1 MANVRVAVRVRP
13 LSQRECADGGRIIIE
28 VDGNVAKVR
37 KWKVNC
43 GARASRDSKEKIMA
57 FGFDYCYWSVNPED
71 PHYAS
76 QEMVFQDLGT
86 AVLAGAAQGYNICL
100 FAYGQTGSGKT
111 YTMMGTPGLFLR
123 GSHSLEQPPPYR
135 IRVSFLE
142 IYNER
147 VRDLLKQSD
156 QKKPFTLRVR
166 EHPEAGP
173 YVQGLSQHVVTNYE
187 QVVRLLEEGIA
198 NRITAAT
205 HVHEASS
212 RSHAIFTIHY
222 TQALPECSTPS
233 EIASKISLV
242 DLAGSE
248 RANPSSCKPQLTE
261 GSSINRSLMTL
272 GIVISTLAQNSQSSA
287 RMGEPSKSTTSSP
300 GASRVRGSTRRQ
312 PYIPYRDSVLTW
324 LLRDSLGGN
333 SQTIMVATVS
343 PAHSSYRETIST
355 LRYASSAKNI
365 INQPQVNEDANVKL
379 IRELRKE
386 IDCLKTML
394 LSLEMKNFS
403 PLYNGRNRSL
413 AALVLQNEL
422 QIGHQTQEWA
432 EMWSAWDTLLKQ
444 YQVDGIM
451 EKAGEATDPSLP
463 HLLALDSDVLSP
475 GVVLYRLREGT
486 TRIGRIDSDQEQDIV
501 LQGQWIERNHCTI
514 RSVCGEVTLQPAQG
528 ARCAV
533 NGKEVIDACRLSQGD
548 IIKLG
553 KAQKFRFNHPA
564 EAAILRQRRLVGE
577 ISPWSGNGFLDWQDL
592 DGKITWPGTSGLRK
606 ERIKSDAEPGEPQP
620 KLLEQEVV
628 LRGQIRQQL
637 VVKDLRQLRRTG
649 PGQVEREVE
658 LDQTLI
664 SKQIKDNQQWL
675 NREQA
680 WLTALQLRWP
690 EDPEAQTE
698 PGASNETENRVRWG
712 PPARSCPAARD
723 RKGLVQLP
731 LLRGDAPRSADPGA
745 RCRRVKSPPEKTVR
759 KQKRLEAQ
767 RRLKWLD
774 ALGWLRKKNARQ
786 FPELDPST
794 GAVITRPR
802 RRSVCPRTGSQ
813 HPRGSCSWP
822 LAPTFRRESCS
833 SPGPGHG
840 LSWISRSKKPPSHL
854 HTNSFQENELCPQNP
869 GLFTPEHKTAV
880 RRDSP
885 TQDAHLILS
894 SGVTLGSLGGAPG
907 LCRIDKD
914 KRSGQMVPRD
924 LPSVS
929 RSAEELKSRAEPN
942 SVSPG
947 SRAGRASGAPGP
959 LEQRRRGERDPQRE
973 GTFLTRK
980 ALRGTSGGSACP
992 WEAWPSS
999 ESLGQGA
1006 SPWPET
1012 AKSLSLPNLVTVMQP
1027 ENSSPP
1033 HEATLH
1039 RFAWRQ
1045 PSTDLELRDWGA
1057 DPWFGEGGD
1066 GISSD
1071 PGSSLLGDSLLC
1083 TRARVETQQSDQEG
1097 SSEQRVFPELE
1108 NSETED
1114 SQLSQDSLAD
1124 KGLGKPTLSSGEQG
1138 GGGAEASPPASPN
1151 ASERELSRLERSF
1164 SLDSLSDAEG
1174 MTVEELLE
1182 KPGSEFPEEVPA
1194 EIFWHRQRPQ
1204 LPVVCQE
1211 EMASPRAWARE
1222 TRAKGALGLQMS
1234 TSFYLAPSPQP
1245 LGQKRQIEMPEFFSP
1260 IAGGVDT
1267 DSWGS
1272 RGSQSNLGGPQGAAG
1287 SFRASH
1293 SAQGAH
1299 LDEREGPSGWRK
1311 LGGLKKW
1318 PGCRQLPEAPQL
1330 PQGRR
1335 GEGKG
1340 LSQATWGAK
1349 AAGEGSKLTVKAGNT
1364 PSRRLDGR
1372 KYPCGPAGIH
1382 QATAPASSISPS
1394 GGCWERVW
1402 PDAQAGRL
1410 FNLSPSAPGALAESR
1425 PNFCCPERHP
1435 SGASPGLPEATGD
1448 PNFHNNFFRL
1458 SPVRQLRAEHERD
1471 GVGPGPRDE
1480 VSVFWGATQEAGLR
1494 DYPPT
1499 ALEARHP
1506 DPGEPPVCPAE
1517 NGVPDSIQE
1526 AFDVKQGLSGGG
1538 AQLCRTAGVT
1548 AACREGVF
1556 LWAKEG
1562 FQPAARARR
1571 GENSAGELVLLC
1583 SGSSLAHP
1591 LEKMYSRQVSAEE
1604 IDRDEREVYVK
1615 DPELSPHPPYWSQPL
1630 PPSTASSEA
1639 ACQDALTESAL
1650 EPQGRTAPEVARDSN
1665 RDCPFLTE
1673 FDWKGDPAAFLQAEC
1688 SEASLSLP
1696 GSPSSRAVQ
1705 QGPGE
1710 ASKSHGR
1717 PGEYN
1722 HSVSFSMAQE
1732 RPFPQDASEEV
1743 GDLNDSPG
1751 NATQN
1756 FTHPGPGHQGEPA
1769 VQVLWPST
1777 ASKSGKMNCPLA
1789 AAAGGGQWPP
1799 LNIAGRAPDDPVPQ
1813 AGALSGETWNSGYN
1827 LGLSLHNT
1835 SPGDE
1840 GLKDGRVP
1848 LGSNP
1853 ATRGQS
1859 HPVPSVRETPSPPR
1873 AGSEAVLGSKGNSV
1887 EFVFPAE
1894 VTTPE
1899 EPDLG
1904 KEWESRKGREGE
1916 NVPRK
1921 SLLTSLSERINDD
1934 EMAKLRS
1941 SLPQLENDIWE
1952 IRSIQRGPRLAAPP
1966 PGGPAE
1972 AGGGARADL
1981 GMIHLFLN
1989 PEDFR
1994 SDLAHGDQSVFAKKV
2009 QGEGGPRSG
2018 KAATAAEETDSCSQR
2033 DQSKT
2038 SSCRDQSGTNN
2049 CSREEPDLGSCSPR
2063 DEPEKDGGSHGDQ
2076 PETEICS
2083 QEEPETHTSNHR
2095 DEQENDGCG
2104 HGDRQTQKSPQPAPN
2119 PGDCPEQNQFESE
2132 HIHPAES
2139 PVVTQDGLGSGGT
2152 GERPRFSQRAS
2163 QNPVTPGGWDS
2174 RPTATRFAE
2183 ILEAGD
2189 PLEMEG
2195 KMGFRGSSFP
2205 GKVINSE
2212 GALGVLRAQGGRDE
2226 EWDPL
2231 KRVRSQEEDKGAP
2244 WSREPPSP
2252 GRARARGQPKYQDSA
2267 RPLQAQKGSVGHPR
2281 RGDSESTLSLDSPE
2295 VSSPETP
2302 GPSGAAARDPDL
2314 DSDGDSPSEAGAVAG
2329 VERRE
2334 RGEGRPESQNPPG
2347 PPARGSA
2354 EDHQAVEG
2362 STRLPSGTAA
2372 WGQAETSLLL
2382 GENKETRNFS
2392 CRDYGGGRE
2401 AAERNWDPSGGIVC
2415 EADSEA
2421 VVGNTERRNPVGGPP
2436 GTEAL
2441 PAPELKPL
2449 SFRGG
2454 AKEERREA
2462 AALSANELPE
2472 ASPEPL
2478 GLAQASS
2485 RKSQAGAGLYEAL
2498 GNHSEEHLAQGI
2510 TRPHS
2515 ETESGDAAGSRGP
2528 LVRYRQN
2535 GVQADILRGQSEPPK
2550 PSEHPR
2556 ATADPVRDPSG
2567 PRWRLHV
2574 IQGGTRGSPLESE
2587 APPNR
2592 AARSTSPASS
2602 NPGGRT
2608 VPGWG
2613 WGGPDGDLKTEEK
2626 LKGYLDPSGPGPLH
2640 DPPASEKELA
2650 SSASREGGRGQPLSG
2665 RRSLDLS
2672 SSPVEVQRGLSQA
2685 KGGTAAAVV
2694 EPQWEGSG
2702 LRGQRAGVAGPG
2714 QSRGPVGSARLGGPL
2729 RTATSL
2735 PVPDAASA
2743 HHPTAG
2749 SPVPQVA
2756 KVICLG
2762 ETQPRECGPAASSHQ
2777 AAAAPA
2783 GSGPSGALSARG
2795 AFWTDTTLDSEG
2807 NVRSGQTEACG
2818 KWSPP
2823 FPSPARDSICP
2834 GGTEEGPEHRKF
2846 QDQGGCRA
2854 LSLLEAE
2861 EETCAARQLSRTRTE
2876 PLRSPLAVGNQHV
2889 EPPVDVP
2896 EADSPL
2902 PEARGTPGGPI
2913 PPVACFPAT
2922 QMGLLSEGSEAR
2934 ELPTALSHGLERGN
2948 TLRAAPGSHPL
2959 QRTSPG
2965 SRRDSDK
2972 GDRYPGN
2979 SPPVVSP
2986 GLWEPGKLTSC
2997 RSAELPGE
3005 AVHPTIPQGRD
3016 PGDTASS
3023 KEKESSLPPSE
3034 AASPRTG
3041 AGEQEPRAASP
3052 HIYSGSGYRPPVHGA
3067 KRLPSSEAA
3076 PWEGPSTSTPGA
3088 RARGDSPDSNR
3099 RRVGSPW
3106 KQEQK
3111 PNQLP
3116 RPRGRRNPPQ
3126 AGSAGGARHSRARGA
3141 VRSKRKRLKLV
3152 SNRNNPS
3159 PLGFRSAG
3167 SRRIPHRAPVV
3178 LLQAVDGP
3186 GGLGG
3191 QEEQGARAPPGH
3203 SSPQP
3208 GLGVSSKPGLS
3219 PPASSGSL
3227 RDLSMSVEPP
3237 SPSATDTWGHEAFWA
3252 VGPGDSSPAASADS
3266 TLQETREAWGAA
3278 DCGQTPSRHG
3288 PEPASVPSSSSRA
3301 SPAEPT
3307 PDGGAGR
3314 APDGPG
3320 PGKPAPA
3327 CCEGGVAAH
3336 SGEERDLPRFRGSD
3350 VTPYLC
3356 CRQLGGAGSGF
3367 GSVGVISGAQVPGGL
3382 EPRRLTRCSSLGS
3395 VATSQSSPFHSH
3407 LNTYAGAWGL
3417 SRTPGSSEGLQSEGE
3432 ATSGPNDPSGEAAEA
3447 AARASAEE
3455 PDPERMQVAVRL
3467 CVAKMSSGRA
3477 RTATCE
3483 RSTQTLPLPG
3493 RNRGRPRRCWNGPAE
3508 PAQRPGAGPV
3518 SSRDQAAVC
3527 IGTQAFP
3534 PYLSHASRANS
3545 APLGNLSRQIQAEG
3559 SPSGKWVGWGKSAVD
3574 SSPPDGRSG
3583 WGRLGSETG
3592 PHSPG
3597 PPNTTLS
3604 LPEDPGHRMKSEQS
3618 LPTRDPR
3625 PENRSPGWSSP
3636 SCSPLVSWATG
3647 SEPGSQI
3654 HGLWGSAASTVASH
3668 SGSCGPLPPGLS
3680 PRGQGSGPRR
3690 ACRGSSL
3697 VDRASSPILTLRA
3710 TRPYPWLPEAL
3721 ANSAG
3726 DPQEPGTNPHRA
3738 RERGGDSSAR
3748 KDPTGERANRSG
3760 AGVRT
3765 CQEKQSL
3772 RPSDCPGPAKIP
3784 LSARLGR
3791 PQVPLERHGRGR
3803 PFYGPPART
3812 LSEGPCRPLPLEGQ
3826 SGVVRRS
3833 ASCFLLPVTS
3843 EGPGTCSALAASREE
3858 APRWS
3863 SQPAIGDEAPVSPP
3877 LPGSHCSWRPP
3888 ASSSS
3893 GTGEGAPGLGPAS
3906 DGGPERTS
3914 GRGLGPQCSS
3924 LKDLPVHDKFSDW
3937 SGVRSSS
3944 PRGGAGGPLEGPEA
3958 SLGEP
3963 ESRSQ
3968 ETPRPQR
3975 QLARV
3980 GAGIQ
3985 PAVSPLLPALSVEL
3999 AEAKLH
4005 YGLGA
4010 TDALLQVLQSGMGEA
4025 LAPASPTPL
4034 AREELYGRHA
4044 KAIEALRRERA
4055 ERFRRPRAQSLS
4067 PQKDLSLQPAQGMVR
4082 DAELPS
4088 QRRDYLQQL
4097 RKDVV
4102 ATTRFQE
4109 TQPSSAPCPSEVE
4122 LLLLLDHR
4130 RAWRETEV
4138 EIARARAEREKRR
4151 LRRQMVSQLR
4161 REETKL
4167 RALVS
4172 SSSLATGSGP
4182 TLPSSPTSGYHSGSV
4197 AWSGPCP
4204 PPESQ
4209 GDPDPLSSDSARDR
4223 PEGRRNDHRGATPS
4237 GAPLASEPGSPS
4249 RSPDPGCRSSRPGRS
4264 SPGPLY
4270 QDLTQH
4276 ILASVTAEVMEACS
4290 NHLPNLFRGRVAA
4303 GWKYQCEEQEVLV
4316 YYKAF
4321 PSSTRHSFLGAGVVP
4336 LPLPCVWAAVRDPT
4350 LRPLYDKAVRIAQL
4364 HRRVTGSIQLGE
4376 PGVEGGGSPDSVG
4389 PPETA
4394 RQWPV
4399 YLVSST
4405 SPCFSKQP
4413 RDFCCVSVE
4422 AREGSLAVSAAR
4434 SVSDPS
4440 MPRPRRGLVRGE
4452 ILPSA
4457 WLLQPDT
4464 VDGRDVTRVI
4474 HLTQVELGGPGLPAR
4489 PRSSFVKCQPLAIA
4503 GLAAFL
4509 LG

>member
-1 MANVRVAVRVRP
+1 MRGTRCNVRLGPR
-13 LSQRECADGGRIIIE
+13 SREEEGGSIMSWHDYFQGDRLMLYS
-28 VDGNVAKVR
+28 VVSLQ
-37 KWKVNC
+37 VNC

-111 YTMMGTPGLFLR
+111 YTMMGTPASVGLTPRICELTPSSFLT
-123 GSHSLEQPPPYR
+123 S
-135 IRVSFLE
+135 SFLE

-222 TQALPECSTPS
+222 TQVSTSCNTPS

-394 LSLEMKNFS
+394 LSLEM
-403 PLYNGRNRSL
+403 
-413 AALVLQNEL
+413 
-422 QIGHQTQEWA
+422 IGHQTQEWA

-564 EAAILRQRRLVGE
+564 EAAILRQRRLVSSGVFHLLLGML
-577 ISPWSGNGFLDWQDL
+577 SPVSALSRP
-592 DGKITWPGTSGLRK
+592 ITIPAL
-606 ERIKSDAEPGEPQP
+606 IKSDAEPGEPQP

-822 LAPTFRRESCS
+822 LAQATA
-833 SPGPGHG
+833 SPGYPGQRNPH
-840 LSWISRSKKPPSHL
+840 LTCTPTPSRKM
-854 HTNSFQENELCPQNP
+854 NF
-869 GLFTPEHKTAV
+869 
-880 RRDSP
+880 
-885 TQDAHLILS
+885 
-894 SGVTLGSLGGAPG
+894 
-907 LCRIDKD
+907 
-914 KRSGQMVPRD
+914 
-924 LPSVS
+924 
-929 RSAEELKSRAEPN
+929 
-942 SVSPG
+942 
-947 SRAGRASGAPGP
+947 
-959 LEQRRRGERDPQRE
+959 
-973 GTFLTRK
+973 
-980 ALRGTSGGSACP
+980 
-992 WEAWPSS
+992 
-999 ESLGQGA
+999 
-1006 SPWPET
+1006 
-1012 AKSLSLPNLVTVMQP
+1012 P

-4102 ATTRFQE
+4102 ATTRQGRARVGRRKVRRRLFPWPGGPKAA
-4109 TQPSSAPCPSEVE
+4109 TGTSSAPSYLRP
-4122 LLLLLDHR
+4122 
-4130 RAWRETEV
+4130 TE
-4138 EIARARAEREKRR
+4138 EA
-4151 LRRQMVSQLR
+4151 
-4161 REETKL
+4161 
-4167 RALVS
+4167 
-4172 SSSLATGSGP
+4172 SG
-4182 TLPSSPTSGYHSGSV
+4182 LNSSP
-4197 AWSGPCP
+4197 
-4204 PPESQ
+4204 
-4209 GDPDPLSSDSARDR
+4209 L
-4223 PEGRRNDHRGATPS
+4223 GA
-4237 GAPLASEPGSPS
+4237 
-4249 RSPDPGCRSSRPGRS
+4249 
-4264 SPGPLY
+4264 
-4270 QDLTQH
+4270 
-4276 ILASVTAEVMEACS
+4276 
-4290 NHLPNLFRGRVAA
+4290 LPAFPR
-4303 GWKYQCEEQEVLV
+4303 YQCEEQEVLV

-4364 HRRVTGSIQLGE
+4364 HRRVTGSIQL
-4376 PGVEGGGSPDSVG
+4376 
-4389 PPETA
+4389 
-4394 RQWPV
+4394 V